1 MVRHSFSRIGC
12 IVLGLLVGAAALP
25 GAAHAQHGKIE
36 VKSYERIGKDKI
48 QVDLSLA
55 DTGALYRD
63 LRDYL
68 KDVLTARGNP
78 VGRSGP
84 LAAKLNVNYAMPIE
98 PRSSTGN
105 DPAISGP
112 AGPNAAGPTAGALV
126 PDRPPPA
133 FRRPEI
139 APARGNALR
148 VGITVY
154 REQGGKVVWTGEAS
168 CIVAFADA
176 NAAGRGLIDQL
187 IALLDRNQTG
197 APDCPK

>member
-12 IVLGLLVGAAALP
+12 IVLGLLVGAAALS
-25 GAAHAQHGKIE
+25 GAARAQQGKIE

-154 REQGGKVVWTGEAS
+154 REQE
-168 CIVAFADA
+168 I
-176 NAAGRGLIDQL
+176 GR
-187 IALLDRNQTG
+187 AHV
-197 APDCPK
+197 